1 MKMEVNKKVRLVRE
15 LLDAAREAHGK
26 CVTDEGMALYFRGQE
41 TAYFHAMA
49 LLLIEL
55 DQETR

>member
-1 MKMEVNKKVRLVRE
+1 MEVNKKVRLVRE

-26 CVTDEGMALYFRGQE
+26 GVASDDEMALYFRGQE
-41 TAYFHAMA
+41 TAFFHAMA
-49 LLLIEL
+49 LLLLEL

>member
-1 MKMEVNKKVRLVRE
+1 MEVNKKVRLVRE

-26 CVTDEGMALYFRGQE
+26 GVTDEGMELFYRGQE
-41 TAYFHAMA
+41 TAYFHAMS
-49 LLLIEL
+49 LILIDL